1 MTRQTFH
8 IRMRS
13 ATLGQVNDRMIG
25 RFRRALAAER
35 HVRAPAVS
43 VDRATRTVAVAMCL
57 ESANFWVAVQ
67 TAVRAFEGA
76 ARALRVPGFE
86 VIEVSMDQGPG
97 GEERHQLVSA
107 GEVAHRLGLSRE
119 RVRQLTE
126 VAGGFPAAAATI
138 GGYRI
143 WRWSDVRR
151 WAGLNGRVVGP
162 ARGGAL

>member
-8 IRMRS
+8 VRMRS
-13 ATLGQVNDRMIG
+13 AALRQVNDRMVG
-25 RFRRALAAER
+25 RFRRQLAAER
-35 HVRAPAVS
+35 HVQAPAVS
-43 VDRATRTVAVAMCL
+43 IDRATRTVAATMRL
-57 ESANFWVAVQ
+57 ETATFWVAVQ
-67 TAVRAFEGA
+67 TAVEAFERA
-76 ARALRVPGFE
+76 ARALRISGFE

-97 GEERHQLVSA
+97 GEERHELVSA

-126 VAGGFPAAAATI
+126 IAGGFPAVAATV

-151 WAGLNGRVVGP
+151 WADLNDRFVGP
-162 ARGGAL
+162 ARGGVE